1 MDDDMSPFFLGEVSL
16 VQGAE
21 GDGRLWDCSWY
32 LWDVLGGEGIYV
44 EIHSYAIASFFLFH

>member
-32 LWDVLGGEGIYV
+32 LWDVLGGEGIFV